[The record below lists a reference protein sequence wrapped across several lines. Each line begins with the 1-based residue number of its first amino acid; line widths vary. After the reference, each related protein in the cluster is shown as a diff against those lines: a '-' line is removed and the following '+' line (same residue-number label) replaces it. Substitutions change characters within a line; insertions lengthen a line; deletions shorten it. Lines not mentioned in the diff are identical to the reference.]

1 MELSEKQKKHL
12 RGLAHSLN
20 PVARL
25 GNAGVTEAFLQELD
39 RVLEHHELVKMK
51 VSAADREA
59 RDLAI
64 ETVVARSGAV
74 LVTRIGNVA
83 VLYRRHPETPRI
95 QLPS

>member
-12 RGLAHSLN
+12 RGLAHSLD

-39 RVLEHHELVKMK
+39 RALEHHELVKMK
-51 VSAADREA
+51 VTAADRDA
-59 RDLAI
+59 RDAAI
-64 ETVVARSGAV
+64 QAVLARSRAV

-95 QLPS
+95 QLPG